1 MYLSLSW
8 GIWCSSLL
16 PSHQTTQVAKQNV
29 IGSTCHSLCSS
40 SWVYASQKYYGEL
53 VGKEKCMP
61 NLYSILL
68 ISGDNHSSFNEKME
82 VIGCKISYYL
92 SSLSQNSSL
101 SWFVLRSS
109 AHLRGVCVPPL
120 RKDSPS
126 IHVLG
131 LAHLWPA
138 GSLFQHLASLH
149 NMPPISVPTG
159 MRRSRVQL
167 GAGSCI
173 EWALTSSLRF
183 KL

>member
-1 MYLSLSW
+1 MCLSLSW

-29 IGSTCHSLCSS
+29 TGSTCHSLCSS
-40 SWVYASQKYYGEL
+40 SWVYASQKKYYGEL

-92 SSLSQNSSL
+92 SSLSQNSPL

-109 AHLRGVCVPPL
+109 AHLRGVRVPLL

-138 GSLFQHLASLH
+138 GSVTTPSL
-149 NMPPISVPTG
+149 PS
-159 MRRSRVQL
+159 
-167 GAGSCI
+167 
-173 EWALTSSLRF
+173 
-183 KL
+183 

>member
-1 MYLSLSW
+1 MYLFLSW
-8 GIWCSSLL
+8 GTQYSSLL
-16 PSHQTTQVAKQNV
+16 PSHWTTQDAKQNV
-29 IGSTCHSLCSS
+29 TGSTCHSLCSS
-40 SWVYASQKYYGEL
+40 SWVYASQKKYCGEL

-101 SWFVLRSS
+101 SWFILMSS
-109 AHLRGVCVPPL
+109 AHLRGRRVPL

-126 IHVLG
+126 IHALG

-138 GSLFQHLASLH
+138 GS
-149 NMPPISVPTG
+149 VPTP
-159 MRRSRVQL
+159 
-167 GAGSCI
+167 
-173 EWALTSSLRF
+173 SLPP
-183 KL
+183 